1 MFVKPRI
8 VIVLLFSICITYSQN
23 YRSVDEIKDDWLE
36 HTKFQK
42 QELLSFCD
50 FLIDGEH
57 YERSLLGLFQYL
69 YKFPSDSLEVPILYH
84 IARSYDLSG
93 NPILANR
100 YYDEVINLTDEN
112 NRVYRAAYY
121 RKLLIKYYQEDHDA
135 ILQETENETDPY
147 LITMRGYIF
156 LNDLQWV
163 EARQAFLSADERF
176 SHRHYSSL
184 IASIMQTIDNAA
196 EVPMKNKWQTLAASI
211 FPGGGRAYLQEWGN
225 AGGALASFFLV
236 ASLASS
242 KTDLNQSGD
251 LSFTDNRNELIPQGA
266 GYQLDADQ
274 LPNNPSSYG
283 LPENVILSSKNK
295 YLIYTPIALSL
306 SIYLGTILK
315 TYQDVDNANQL
326 LFRNHIRTAMEET
339 PIDSFMDFME
349 PNLIEN

>member
-8 VIVLLFSICITYSQN
+8 IIVLLFFICIIYSQN

-36 HTKFQK
+36 HSNFQK

-57 YERSLLGLFQYL
+57 YERALLSLFQYL

-93 NPILANR
+93 NQILANR
-100 YYDEVINLTDEN
+100 YYDEVINLTEEN
-112 NRVYRAAYY
+112 DRVYRAAYY
-121 RKLLIKYYQEDHDA
+121 RKLLIKYYQEDYDI

-147 LITMRGYIF
+147 LITLRGYIF
-156 LNDLQWV
+156 LNGLQWV
-163 EARQAFLSADERF
+163 KARQAFLSADERF

-184 IASIMQTIDNAA
+184 IAPIMQTIDNAA

-266 GYQLDADQ
+266 GYQLDANQ

-283 LPENVILSSKNK
+283 LPENVRLSSKNK

-306 SIYLGTILK
+306 SIYPGTILK

-326 LFRNHIRTAMEET
+326 LFRNHIRIAIEET